1 MLSFY
6 IIVEYITLKVNSVI
20 CSTIKFLYHRA
31 KGEHNMDAIDRIRAL
46 REDNDMNQAAIA
58 KLLNVGQK
66 TYSDYELRKIRIPLD
81 SVIILARFY
90 NVDMNYICG
99 LSDAKK
105 ALSFKIIGKPSVFT
119 FGKAAAR
126 RKCFGKH
133 NS

>member
-20 CSTIKFLYHRA
+20 CSTIKFLYYRA

-66 TYSDYELRKIRIPLD
+66 NL
-81 SVIILARFY
+81 F
-90 NVDMNYICG
+90 
-99 LSDAKK
+99 
-105 ALSFKIIGKPSVFT
+105 
-119 FGKAAAR
+119 
-126 RKCFGKH
+126 
-133 NS
+133 